1 MCGRSQSWAV
11 IGLWVQRVAKH
22 LASKLTAVGYGTL
35 APPTTLRTFLL
46 KTRTNQTEMDIR
58 AVWIP
63 FLYPCSLLF
72 ESRGSAHLFTHSMK
86 WTKCNIFVE
95 WAVGVRVERVLVK
108 LLSTQAPLSSRWHFQ
123 QHPASFSHVPVF
135 PRSTAR
141 LTASL
146 MRAQSVSTIHTCAPQ
161 AGRLACKLMPWTH
174 LFFFIHKYTFMCGE
188 SRKWSECVQR
198 QALNWYSYRALTFT
212 AAYCFQS
219 RLFFLY
225 SPKKKKEDKIRH
237 NIKIRVQ
244 YFTGISRICRKR
256 LADQFQGSPLSK
268 ILHLNY

>member
-1 MCGRSQSWAV
+1 
-11 IGLWVQRVAKH
+11 
-22 LASKLTAVGYGTL
+22 
-35 APPTTLRTFLL
+35 
-46 KTRTNQTEMDIR
+46 
-58 AVWIP
+58 
-63 FLYPCSLLF
+63 
-72 ESRGSAHLFTHSMK
+72 MK
-86 WTKCNIFVE
+86 

-108 LLSTQAPLSSRWHFQ
+108 LLSTQAPLSSGWQFQ

-146 MRAQSVSTIHTCAPQ
+146 MRAQSVSTIHTCALQ

-174 LFFFIHKYTFMCGE
+174 FFFFYIHKYTFMCGE
-188 SRKWSECVQR
+188 SRKWSECARR

-225 SPKKKKEDKIRH
+225 SPKKKKKTKSGTTLKSEF
-237 NIKIRVQ
+237 NISLGFPGFAERALQTSFKAPH
-244 YFTGISRICRKR
+244 SRKYCI
-256 LADQFQGSPLSK
+256 
-268 ILHLNY
+268 